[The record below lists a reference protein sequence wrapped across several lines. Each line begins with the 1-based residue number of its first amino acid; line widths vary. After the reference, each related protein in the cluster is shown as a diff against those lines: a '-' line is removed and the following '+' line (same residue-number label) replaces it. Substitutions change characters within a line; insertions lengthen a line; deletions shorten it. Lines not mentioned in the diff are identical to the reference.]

1 MAATGENAMTESK
14 GSEAASIG
22 ATGTP
27 AGGTQYEFQAAENAL
42 ISNLAWKMHFVG
54 LFSISIGL
62 LIIALGVVMVHI
74 GPIFT
79 GTYSTLLGLWTQRA
93 SMSFKSIVETQGN
106 DVSHLLHALEDLK
119 RLYSLQFWL
128 CVLTLA
134 IAVVALVWI
143 GLKLPGYS
151 AM

>member
-1 MAATGENAMTESK
+1 MAATGENPLTGAK

-22 ATGTP
+22 AP
-27 AGGTQYEFQAAENAL
+27 AGATQTQYEFQPSENAL

-62 LIIALGVVMVHI
+62 LTILIGGVMFHI
-74 GPIFT
+74 GPILT
-79 GTYSTLLGLWTQRA
+79 GTYSALLGLWTQRA

-106 DVSHLLHALEDLK
+106 DVSHLLHALEDLRK
-119 RLYSLQFWL
+119 LYSLQYWL

-134 IAVVALVWI
+134 IAVIALIWI

-151 AM
+151 SM

>member
-1 MAATGENAMTESK
+1 MTATGENPLTGEK
-14 GSEAASIG
+14 GSEAASVG
-22 ATGTP
+22 AP
-27 AGGTQYEFQAAENAL
+27 AGATQYEFQPSENAL

-79 GTYSTLLGLWTQRA
+79 GTYSVLIGIWTQRA

-106 DVSHLLHALEDLK
+106 DVSHLLRALEDMK
-119 RLYSLQFWL
+119 RLYSLQYWL

-134 IAVVALVWI
+134 IAVIALLWI

-151 AM
+151 SM